1 MVTLVTD
8 GRAGLVSLTGD
19 PREQGLT
26 HGRQAAGAIRAN
38 LDIVRKGMDRLQR
51 SGRTYDYARVLAR
64 NEAFAQREAPELLQE
79 IHGIADGADVPYED
93 LLLLNLPLYMV
104 GNLMPLDCTQI
115 LVGGPATR
123 DGSTLVAKTR
133 DVAHDDLRGVVLHR
147 RYPDGRELVEVD
159 VAGSITWPG
168 SALNGAGLTIA
179 TSGVWSN
186 RTPIDLERDGWMLVN
201 VHLLVRDSSSVDE
214 LAERLAEQ
222 PRITG
227 MNIVAADARGTHA
240 ALEATA
246 DEVHRHDSSD
256 GVVVRTNHYLTPSI
270 AHLGPSK
277 VEHPSSHHRHGLA
290 LERIQQ
296 QYGGWDA
303 ERLWSLVAD
312 HEGYPQLSICRH
324 SVEGDG
330 SDTLYGSVA
339 NLNSGAFSA
348 FLDHPCERHGDATAR
363 ARQSAAIDTTVE
375 IGAR

>member
-1 MVTLVTD
+1 MTLATD
-8 GRAGLVSLTGD
+8 GRAGVVDLMGQ
-19 PREQGLT
+19 PRDQGRV
-26 HGRQAAGAIRAN
+26 HGQQAAAAIRAN
-38 LDIVRKGMDRLQR
+38 LEVVRRGMQRLRR
-51 SGRTYDYARVLAR
+51 SGRSYDYAHVLAR
-64 NEAFAQREAPELLQE
+64 NEAFAEREAPELLEE
-79 IHGIADGADVPYED
+79 IRGIAEGADVPYND

-115 LVGGPATR
+115 LVGGPATT

-133 DVAHDDLRGVVLHR
+133 DVAHDDLRQVVLHR

-168 SALNGAGLTIA
+168 SALNSAGVAIA

-186 RTPIDLERDGWMLVN
+186 RTQIDLARDGWMLVN
-201 VHLLVRDSSSVDE
+201 VHLLVRDSSSVDD
-214 LAERLAEQ
+214 LTERLAAQ

-246 DEVHRHDSSD
+246 DEVHRHDGPD

-270 AHLGPSK
+270 QYLGPSEA
-277 VEHPSSHHRHGLA
+277 EHPSSHHRITLA

-296 QYGGWDA
+296 QYGSLDA
-303 ERLWSLVAD
+303 DRLWALVAD

-324 SVEGDG
+324 SVGGEG

-339 NLNSGAFSA
+339 NLSSGAFTA
-348 FLDHPCERHGDATAR
+348 FLDHPCKRLADASGRADQPAAVETRVATPAR
-363 ARQSAAIDTTVE
+363 
-375 IGAR
+375 